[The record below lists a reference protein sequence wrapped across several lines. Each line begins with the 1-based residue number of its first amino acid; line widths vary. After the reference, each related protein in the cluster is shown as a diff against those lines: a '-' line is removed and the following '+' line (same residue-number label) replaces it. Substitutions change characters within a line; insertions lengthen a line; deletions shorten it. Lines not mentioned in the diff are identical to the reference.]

1 MLENYSQ
8 ELQKILK
15 KEKISIGQKIS
26 IKSKDTE
33 FEGFL
38 MPKSA
43 GDPNVIVMKLANGYN
58 IGLAFQSDT
67 EIKKQQDKAVLE
79 KKRIEVK
86 KYKPYPGKP
95 TISLLHTGG
104 TFASRVDYKTGAAYP
119 AFTPEELFFAIPEAG
134 KIANFNTRVVFQ
146 MFSEDMEPEHWV
158 LLAKKITQEIEETK
172 PDGIIVTHGTDTM
185 IFTTAAISLMLQN
198 LPIPVIF
205 VGAQRSS
212 DRSSSDAWMNLICAA
227 QFIAKSDFSGVGL
240 CMRGSINDDFCY
252 ILDGLHI
259 KKMHSSRR
267 DTFRSVDV
275 LPYAKAFSDGTIEYI
290 RNNYQRKDKT
300 RKLNAVERF
309 DRRVAIVKIYPG
321 IDYRIFDFL
330 HNSGFRGVILEG
342 TGLGNAP
349 VDVIDDYTKH
359 HDDFL
364 AAIKRV
370 VDKGLVVCMTSQCA
384 YGKVNLNVYSSGRR
398 LLKAGV
404 VPIAST
410 TEAAYVKL
418 GWALAHTKD
427 QEEVKKIMLTNYSG
441 EILDRIDPNAFL
453 L

>member
-15 KEKISIGQKIS
+15 KENITTGQKIS
-26 IKSKDTE
+26 IKNGNTE
-33 FEGFL
+33 YDGFL

-43 GDPNVIVMKLANGYN
+43 GDPNIIVLKLANGYN
-58 IGLAFQSDT
+58 IGLAFAPGMN
-67 EIKKQQDKAVLE
+67 IRKQQDKRTLE
-79 KKRIEVK
+79 KRKAGSG
-86 KYKPYPGKP
+86 KYKPDPGKP
-95 TISLLHTGG
+95 TITLLHTGG

-146 MFSEDMEPEHWV
+146 MFSEDMEPEHWI
-158 LLAKKITQEIEETK
+158 LLAKKIAQEIEETK

-185 IFTTAAISLMLQN
+185 IFTTAAVSLMLQN
-198 LPIPVIF
+198 LSIPVIF

-212 DRSSSDAWMNLICAA
+212 DRSSSDAWMNLMCAA
-227 QFIAKSDFSGVGL
+227 QFIAKSDFSGVAL
-240 CMRGSINDDFCY
+240 CMHGSVNDDFCY

-267 DTFRSVDV
+267 DSFRSVDV
-275 LPYAKAFSDGTIEYI
+275 LPYAKAFPDGTVEYL
-290 RNNYQRKDKT
+290 RNDYQRRDKA
-300 RKLNAVERF
+300 RKLNALERF

-321 IDYRIFDFL
+321 VDHRIFDFL
-330 HNSGFRGVILEG
+330 HNSGFRGVIIEG

-349 VDVIDDYTKH
+349 VNVIDDYTKH

-364 AAIKRV
+364 AAIKRT
-370 VDKGLVVCMTSQCA
+370 VDKGVVVCMTSQCA
-384 YGKVNLNVYSSGRR
+384 YGKAGLNVYSSGRR
-398 LLKAGV
+398 LLEAGV

-427 QEEVKKIMLTNYSG
+427 AKEVKKMMLTNYAG
-441 EILDRIDPNAFL
+441 EILERIDPRAFL
-453 L
+453 F